1 MPFQNIG
8 FRMLSGIGGRRMGK
22 SNISTSGHR
31 HGRRKTERKEGRR
44 VRAVESVDGAEG
56 DGGAGVGES
65 SGEEE
70 TGTASIAGSAVISGE
85 EVSAAMKDGL
95 I

>member
-1 MPFQNIG
+1 MG
-8 FRMLSGIGGRRMGK
+8 VGRSRGKEGGRV
-22 SNISTSGHR
+22 S
-31 HGRRKTERKEGRR
+31 
-44 VRAVESVDGAEG
+44 AVESVDGAEG

-70 TGTASIAGSAVISGE
+70 TGTASIAGSAVVSGE
-85 EVSAAMKDGL
+85 EASAAMKDGL